1 MDGGISPG
9 RFVAEDVGWFT
20 DIGEPPHLIAQ
31 ALGYDSTD
39 HLAACLEQLGYPSL
53 ARRIRK
59 DTP

>member
-1 MDGGISPG
+1 MDDITPG

-20 DIGEPPHLIAQ
+20 DIGEPPHSIART
-31 ALGYDSTD
+31 LGYDSPD
-39 HLAACLEQLGYPSL
+39 HLAACLDQLGYPSL